1 MKLSII
7 SWLIAKKVLSPA
19 QGRFAE
25 ALIIG
30 TVAVALTAGA
40 DSLSTYTGNGSFS
53 DAGRTAL
60 ALGLAAGGQY
70 LTKSLRDAAKERLAK
85 RAEELKE
92 SLKQG

>member
-30 TVAVALTAGA
+30 TVGVALTVGL
-40 DSLSTYTGNGSFS
+40 DYLSEYSGNGSFS

-70 LTKSLRDAAKERLAK
+70 LTKTLRDAAKARA
-85 RAEELKE
+85 AEELAKI
-92 SLKQG
+92 